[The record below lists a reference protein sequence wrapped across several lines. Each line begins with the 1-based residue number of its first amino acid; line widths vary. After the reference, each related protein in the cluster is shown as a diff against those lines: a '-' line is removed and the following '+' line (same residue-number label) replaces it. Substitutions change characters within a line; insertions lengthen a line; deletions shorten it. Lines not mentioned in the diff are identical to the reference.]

1 MKITKYTLDNGLKLI
16 FCNDNTKHCTIAN
29 LFVNFGGSNQ
39 KIIIDNEDVKIKNG
53 MAHFM
58 EHLLIEHSI
67 YGNALNEFKKNHTFS
82 NGMTDDLKTEYPF
95 TLDPRPIDY

>member
-39 KIIIDNEDVKIKNG
+39 NIIIDNEDIKIKNG

-67 YGNALNEFKKNHTFS
+67 YGNALNEFKK
-82 NGMTDDLKTEYPF
+82 DLQNFEFLQWKLENIITTRKF
-95 TLDPRPIDY
+95 